1 MVNMKICNF
10 VIALITLAIGGTIA
24 RTSYGYG
31 IEMTVFGPGPGFWPF
46 ILAICLIAI
55 ACLIL
60 IDTQLKSSQLSE
72 IKVEFTAPKNI
83 SVYKMMLIT
92 AAFILFIFL
101 LGFYAAVFLFML
113 SSMYMLGARKL
124 SNMLSV
130 TLAFLAF
137 LYVIFDWLLHI
148 NMPLPFFVE

>member
-24 RTSYGYG
+24 WTSYGYG

-55 ACLIL
+55 ACLII

-92 AAFILFIFL
+92 AAFILFL

-113 SSMYMLGARKL
+113 ASMYMLGARKL

>member
-24 RTSYGYG
+24 WTSYGYG

-55 ACLIL
+55 ACLII

-113 SSMYMLGARKL
+113 ASMYMLGARKL

-137 LYVIFDWLLHI
+137 LYVIFDLLLHI